1 MNVGF
6 KASLKEIREMF
17 SIFDDELDKFN
28 QIIDMG
34 KKSEGL
40 NNEEKNS
47 DNRIIGCTSQSWVVT
62 TIDKQNNL
70 FIRTDSEAI
79 IVRGLLY
86 ILERILNGNNK
97 ELINDIEAK
106 DILENIDLN
115 RNLTSQR
122 TNGFISAITKIR
134 SQIYNGNR

>member
-40 NNEEKNS
+40 NNKEKNS

>member
-1 MNVGF
+1 
-6 KASLKEIREMF
+6 
-17 SIFDDELDKFN
+17 
-28 QIIDMG
+28 MG

-40 NNEEKNS
+40 NNKEKNS

>member
-40 NNEEKNS
+40 NNEEKNN

>member
-6 KASLKEIREMF
+6 KASLKEIREIF

>member
-1 MNVGF
+1 MNVEF
-6 KASLKEIREMF
+6 KASLKEIRDMF

-40 NNEEKNS
+40 SNEEKNS
-47 DNRIIGCTSQSWVVT
+47 ENRIIGCASQSWVVT

-86 ILERILNGNNK
+86 ILESVLNGNNK
-97 ELINDIEAK
+97 ELINEIEAK
-106 DILENIDLN
+106 DILENIELN

-122 TNGFISAITKIR
+122 TNGFISAITKIK

>member
-1 MNVGF
+1 MNVEF
-6 KASLKEIREMF
+6 KASLKEIRDMF

-86 ILERILNGNNK
+86 ILESVLNGNNK
-97 ELINDIEAK
+97 ELINEIEAK
-106 DILENIDLN
+106 DILENIELN